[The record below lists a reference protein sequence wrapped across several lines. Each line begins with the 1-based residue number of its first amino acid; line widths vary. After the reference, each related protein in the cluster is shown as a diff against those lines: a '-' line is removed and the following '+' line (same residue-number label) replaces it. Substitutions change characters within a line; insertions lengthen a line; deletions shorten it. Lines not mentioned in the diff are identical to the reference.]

1 MTMDTMLDMSMAGR
15 LAGRLVMSMPRSIIF
30 YGTIQMA
37 KLAQLKA
44 NWTLGF
50 AAFAANPCPFISPIV
65 VGQLNNYP
73 SLTRDWTLV
82 FAVIAGHESPI
93 RVMTPSLRKA
103 RQKVLVRKISNS
115 LSCGH
120 FLVSN
125 VSAFGL
131 GLFNYRVDL
140 GLGSK
145 DLFSKGKAK

>member
-1 MTMDTMLDMSMAGR
+1 MTTDTMLDINMAGG
-15 LAGRLVMSMPRSIIF
+15 LAGKLAIRMPHSIVLH
-30 YGTIQMA
+30 GAVQVA

-44 NWTLGF
+44 NRAPYAIAPSAGAFGGRGWDVCQLGNRPGL
-50 AAFAANPCPFISPIV
+50 A
-65 VGQLNNYP
+65 
-73 SLTRDWTLV
+73 RDRTLV
-82 FAVIAGHESPI
+82 FAIIAGHESPI
-93 RVMTPSLRKA
+93 RVTTLSLREA

-145 DLFSKGKAK
+145 DLFGKGKAK